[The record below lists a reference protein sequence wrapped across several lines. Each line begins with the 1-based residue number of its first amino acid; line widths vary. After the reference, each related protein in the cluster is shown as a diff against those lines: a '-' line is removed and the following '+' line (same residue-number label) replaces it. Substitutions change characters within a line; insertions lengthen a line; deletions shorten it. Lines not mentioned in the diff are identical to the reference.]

1 MTPQIN
7 GYSPTFNFSPVNVFK
22 EYKGKKY
29 RYMGEYHQ
37 DPYLISVLR
46 KTLNEAR
53 YSIKIEQK
61 PGFFVVW
68 GRER

>member
-1 MTPQIN
+1 MLSQMN
-7 GYSPTFNFSPVNVFK
+7 RYSPVFNFSPVNVFK
-22 EYKGKKY
+22 EYKGKKF
-29 RYMGEYHQ
+29 RFMGEYHQ
-37 DPYLISVLR
+37 DPYFITVLR
-46 KTLNEAR
+46 ETLTKNG